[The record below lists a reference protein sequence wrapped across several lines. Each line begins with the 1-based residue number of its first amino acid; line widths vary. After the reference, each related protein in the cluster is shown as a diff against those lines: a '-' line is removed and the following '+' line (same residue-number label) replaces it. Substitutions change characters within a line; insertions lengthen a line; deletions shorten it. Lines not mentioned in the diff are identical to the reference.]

1 MKKVIKKKNN
11 AGQNAIVFGIIII
24 FLVVMAILLFVIK
37 NNSLDTD
44 SDLINELYSYVGG
57 SNLEVCNGLANY
69 SEDAIDYDDVD
80 NSMRICNS
88 YNLLDN
94 SIVKED
100 VILDKN
106 SDSNTC
112 NLNETIKFAT
122 DNYEDDICT
131 ITKISSDDIN
141 NQYKKMYGK
150 DIENYES
157 FQYDPTN
164 ACYYDNGYYYC
175 GLSESYTYTIGSEP
189 HTYRS
194 IKKAEEKNDEII
206 IYDYFLRIENDEC
219 YISYNDSK
227 KNEKCTKHYDNGKEI
242 SYNFLKNYGTLFKH
256 TFQKNGDDYYWVKSE
271 PIT

>member
-24 FLVVMAILLFVIK
+24 FLVVMAILLFVIN

-112 NLNETIKFAT
+112 KLNETIKYAT
-122 DNYEDDICT
+122 DNY
-131 ITKISSDDIN
+131 
-141 NQYKKMYGK
+141 
-150 DIENYES
+150 
-157 FQYDPTN
+157 
-164 ACYYDNGYYYC
+164 
-175 GLSESYTYTIGSEP
+175 
-189 HTYRS
+189 
-194 IKKAEEKNDEII
+194 
-206 IYDYFLRIENDEC
+206 
-219 YISYNDSK
+219 
-227 KNEKCTKHYDNGKEI
+227 
-242 SYNFLKNYGTLFKH
+242 
-256 TFQKNGDDYYWVKSE
+256 
-271 PIT
+271 